1 MITVTPGIRVL
12 RRRVLIRE
20 TDFPTLRRN
29 ALQPKHPL
37 APLYD
42 TAVFIPVNT
51 VELANAYLMNLLKG
65 QDPGP
70 EKYYDTLKKY
80 LRVQEQSLYTPKY
93 LEYTIFDDPEGQI
106 YLQYR
111 KNSKPARLGWGVLEK
126 FYKKQNDP
134 V

>member
-1 MITVTPGIRVL
+1 MITVSPGIRVL

-29 ALQPKHPL
+29 ALRPNHPL
-37 APLYD
+37 SPLYD
-42 TAVFIPVNT
+42 TAVFTPVNT
-51 VELANAYLMNLLKG
+51 TELANAYLMNLLKG
-65 QDPGP
+65 EQPGP

-80 LRVQEQSLYTPKY
+80 LHVQSHSLYNPNY
-93 LEYTIFDDPEGQI
+93 LEYKIFDDSSGQI

-111 KNSKPARLGWGVLEK
+111 KDSKPSKLGWGVLEK
-126 FYKKQNDP
+126 WYKKHDDA